1 MALVVLIKSPE
12 KLRRRDGT
20 AIAIFDHIS
29 LMDSLKLTRDLL
41 MDWRILVLLPCR
53 SDISSKS
60 TESARHIVQRLISA
74 VPKNRITLTPVQV
87 SLPLKCSFLSRHQ

>member
-1 MALVVLIKSPE
+1 MALVVFIKSPD

-20 AIAIFDHIS
+20 AIAIFEHIS
-29 LMDSLKLTRDLL
+29 LMDSLKLIRDLL
-41 MDWRILVLLPCR
+41 TDWRILVLLPCR

-60 TESARHIVQRLISA
+60 RESAKFIVQPSVPA
-74 VPKNRITLTPVQV
+74 VPEKCIRLTPVQV